1 MFKIDPNPTFSA
13 PVSVHV
19 PGQGSGSFIA
29 EFVYLDKE
37 ARKDY
42 VEGLPGKSNLEA
54 LAEIV
59 VGWNDMDVPFSHEN
73 LEKLLNKYDTA
84 AEGFFKAFFEE
95 LTGAA
100 AKN

>member
-1 MFKIDPNPTFSA
+1 MFNIDPNPTFSA

-19 PGQGSGSFIA
+19 PGQGAGSFIA
-29 EFVYLDKE
+29 EFVYLDQE

-42 VEGLPGKSNLEA
+42 VAALAGKSNFEA

-59 VGWNDMDVPFSHEN
+59 VGWNEMNAPFSREN

-84 AEGFFKAFFEE
+84 AAGFFKAFFEE

>member
-1 MFKIDPNPTFSA
+1 MFTLEPNPTFRA
-13 PVSVHV
+13 PVTVHV
-19 PGQGSGSFIA
+19 PGQGNGAFMA
-29 EFVYLDKE
+29 EFVYLDRA
-37 ARKDY
+37 ARQAY
-42 VEGLPGKSNLEA
+42 VEALVGKSNLDA

-59 VGWNDMDVPFSHEN
+59 VGWDEMDVPFSRDH
-73 LEKLLNKYDTA
+73 LEKLLNTYDTA